1 MLDFIKAVQEYNY
14 YANNEPDMEK
24 KTKEICAKL
33 SIDED
38 NLMLFYVGMFNSFLN
53 NEPMRYYNKNVSIE
67 VYDNL
72 SKLYDTDSDKFIE
85 SFSKHSFSFFYSINS
100 YNKILELFNEFDDI
114 DFESNIKIKA
124 YYIPIITQILEFG
137 LNHFYRGISSLL
149 VDFDSNPNK
158 VVQKK
163 LGSLKNELK
172 KDYPKLINIDVD
184 LRNAISHGTF
194 EEVHTNSNVEFIY
207 ETKIFKKNQKTIT
220 EFKTISLEDL
230 KSIKNDYLDICSGAI
245 LGFLLFMNNK
255 KIFTIEL
262 FESLDEK
269 EKYEYIKLLLYSDK
283 IEIKSFSS
291 GTVGSSQLNINI
303 AIKDI
308 EDTNQIFFLSTIIL
322 KIVCSMIPDY
332 ERYLINYTHPYSIGG
347 MLSLSKEQII
357 SFIENPDD
365 FSIFTDTLQLF
376 PDIQPKDIDYRAY
389 SFHTFPKIKTE
400 DWEIRD
406 IQDNSLEDRKR
417 FNARLILINKDLS
430 LDEIRQVIFNAT
442 SKIKTFENKRNP
454 KTPIRHGK
462 QDADIIKISVHL
474 LTNERNKFTNMVD
487 SFVCEAQYYRAKSI
501 NRYEYTPFNT
511 EKETVKKWDIYWSK
525 NFLSKTMN

>member
-1 MLDFIKAVQEYNY
+1 MLDFVKAVQEYNH
-14 YANNEPDMEK
+14 YANNESDMER
-24 KTKEICAKL
+24 KTKEVCAKL

-38 NLMLFYVGMFNSFLN
+38 NLMLLYIGMFNSFLN
-53 NEPMRYYNKNVSIE
+53 NEPMRYYNKNVSKE

-72 SKLYDTDSDKFIE
+72 SKLYDSDSDKFLE
-85 SFSKHSFSFFYSINS
+85 SFNKHSFSFFYSINS
-100 YNKILELFNEFDDI
+100 YSKILELFNEFDDI

-124 YYIPIITQILEFG
+124 YYIPIITQILEFC
-137 LNHFYRGISSLL
+137 LNHFYRATARIVG
-149 VDFDSNPNK
+149 DFKNK
-158 VVQKK
+158 DYIPQKTLDK
-163 LGSLKNELK
+163 LKSVLD
-172 KDYPKLINIDVD
+172 KDYPNLINIDVD

-194 EEVHTNSNVEFIY
+194 EEVHTNGKVEFVY
-207 ETKIFKKNQKTIT
+207 EKKVLERNQKVII

-230 KSIKNDYLDICSGAI
+230 KSIKNDYIDICSGAI

-291 GTVGSSQLNINI
+291 GTIGSNQLNINI
-303 AIKDI
+303 AIKNI
-308 EDTNQIFFLSTIIL
+308 EDTNQIFFLSTIII
-322 KIVCSMIPDY
+322 KIVCSMIPEY

-357 SFIENPDD
+357 SFIGNPDD

-400 DWEIRD
+400 NWEIRD

-417 FNARLILINKDLS
+417 FNARLILTNRDLS
-430 LDEIRQVIFNAT
+430 LDEIRQVIFSAT
-442 SKIKTFENKRNP
+442 SKIKTLENKRNP
-454 KTPIRHGK
+454 KTPISYGK

-474 LTNERNKFTNMVD
+474 LTDERNKFTNMVD
-487 SFVCEAQYYRAKSI
+487 SFVCESQYYRAKNI

-511 EKETVKKWDIYWSK
+511 EKETIKKWDIYWSK
-525 NFLSKTMN
+525 NFLSKNIK